1 MTYIRFRFRLGYI
14 QRYTPFLEGFR
25 MNVTKA
31 HACNTFANSQQ
42 NYINTVYITIH
53 PFLTNADFWEDKK
66 IDMFET

>member
-14 QRYTPFLEGFR
+14 HLEGFR

-42 NYINTVYITIH
+42 NYINITIH
-53 PFLTNADFWEDKK
+53 PSLNNADFWEDKK
-66 IDMFET
+66 IDTSET